1 MLSRRLLRVKV
12 MQAVNIFHKND
23 DMTLQQAE
31 KNMFYSIY
39 KSYELY
45 HLLLLLLVDIQAF
58 ASNKIEKGK
67 SKILPT
73 PEELE
78 PNTHFIENKALIK
91 LSKNQTLLK
100 FVEHKGLSWVN
111 HREII
116 KSLYKEICDS
126 EFYQEYMKM
135 GKTDFETDRN
145 FLVKITEKVI
155 AQYEPLYSNLEEQSI
170 FWNDESEY
178 IMSMVIKTL
187 RDFKSNDE
195 NNKELMPE
203 FREEEDKTFISTL
216 LRKSI
221 IYHKETSE
229 LIKKYLK
236 NWELERI
243 SFMDIV
249 LIEIA
254 LAEMTEFSDISLK
267 VTLNE
272 YIEISKYYSTPKS
285 GYFINGVLEKIINEY
300 KEAGKIKKISEK
312 LLELN

>member
-12 MQAVNIFHKND
+12 MQAVNVFHKNE
-23 DMTLQQAE
+23 DMTIQQAE
-31 KNMFYSIY
+31 KNLFYSIY
-39 KSYELY
+39 KSFELY
-45 HLLLLLLVDIQAF
+45 HLLLLLLVDIQAY
-58 ASNKIEKGK
+58 AANKIDFGK

-73 PEELE
+73 PEDLN
-78 PNTHFIENKALIK
+78 PNTRFIDNKLLIK
-91 LSKNQTLLK
+91 LSQNNTLLK
-100 FVEHKGLSWVN
+100 FIEQKGLSWAKYP
-111 HREII
+111 EII
-116 KSLYKEICDS
+116 KAIYLEICQSDLYKE
-126 EFYQEYMKM
+126 YMNLES
-135 GKTDFETDRN
+135 TDFEIDRN
-145 FLVKITEKVI
+145 FIVKLTDRVI

-187 RDFKSNDE
+187 KDYKISDE
-195 NNKELMPE
+195 NNIELMSE
-203 FREEEDKTFISTL
+203 FRDEDDKEFITKL

-221 IYHKETSE
+221 IFHKETSE

-254 LAEMTEFSDISLK
+254 LAEMTEFSAISLK

-285 GYFINGVLEKIINEY
+285 GFFINGVLEKIISEY
-300 KEAGKIKKISEK
+300 KKDGKIKKINDK

>member
-1 MLSRRLLRVKV
+1 
-12 MQAVNIFHKND
+12 MQTVYIFHKNE
-23 DMTLQQAE
+23 DMTIQQAE
-31 KNMFYSIY
+31 KNLFYSIY

-45 HLLLLLLVDIQAF
+45 HLLLLLLVDIQTY
-58 ASNKIEKGK
+58 ASNKIDIGKGK
-67 SKILPT
+67 KLPT
-73 PEELE
+73 PEELA
-78 PNTHFIENKALIK
+78 PNTRFIENQLLIK
-91 LSKNQTLLK
+91 LSQNQTLLN
-100 FVEHKGLSWVN
+100 FAEQKGLSWVN

-116 KSLYKEICDS
+116 KSLYKEICASD
-126 EFYQEYMKM
+126 FYAEYMNLE
-135 GKTDFETDRN
+135 KTDFENDRN
-145 FLVKITEKVI
+145 FLVKLTEKVI

-187 RDFKSNDE
+187 RDYKSNDE
-195 NNKELMPE
+195 NNKKFITE
-203 FREEEDKTFISTL
+203 FRDEDDKTFISTL